1 MKRSKEIS
9 MKTFKELR
17 QMTEEIVDSENVGGF
32 DHQLHKTPFGYQV
45 RIYNSHGE
53 LHHTDMTK
61 NTESKGRDS
70 LADNVAQTKKQLR
83 IK

>member
-1 MKRSKEIS
+1 MKS
-9 MKTFKELR
+9 FKEFK
-17 QMTEEIVDSENVGGF
+17 QITEQVIRSEKIGGF

-53 LHHTDMTK
+53 LHHSDVSK
-61 NTESKGRDS
+61 NTEAKGHDS
-70 LADNVAQTKKQLR
+70 FDSNVAQTKKQLN